1 MNISLIIVIYSLV
14 FLLSFS
20 TLLFFYLILRRVIVE
35 IEEKKFQERYQ
46 KIERDILQI
55 ITNPQ
60 EERALEIAQKYKT
73 FPDVLTK
80 VLVNYV
86 EQIEGIAKEQLKK
99 IFDSA
104 LKNRCLKDIYSKRQ
118 IKRLKATYLF
128 VIFSGRTDTEH
139 ILRLL
144 SDRPVVKLVAINAL
158 SRIPTSQTI
167 SYIFEVFARDS
178 VSNARTYINIMY
190 GLGDRIRNHVRKYL
204 TLPLPIDKLALLIE
218 IVGAIPLRSLY
229 QDIVRFAGHPEKE
242 IRIKVARALG
252 HLRIP
257 ESLDILIALAEEEAW
272 EVNAQ
277 AMKSL
282 GKLGDLRAAE
292 VLIKAMFSPFW
303 HVRLNAG
310 QALAGLGAHGIKRL
324 KEVKGQEKDRYAS
337 DMATMVLDEIIYA
350 GEG

>member
-20 TLLFFYLILRRVIVE
+20 TLLFSYLILRRVIVE

-55 ITNPQ
+55 ITDPQ

-86 EQIEGIAKEQLKK
+86 EQIEGMAKEQLKR

-104 LKNRCLKDIYSKRQ
+104 LKNKCLKDIYSKRQ

-178 VSNARTYINIMY
+178 ISNARTYINIMY

-204 TLPLPIDKLALLIE
+204 TLPLPIEKLALLIE

-242 IRIKVARALG
+242 IRIKVARVLG

-257 ESLDILIALAEEEAW
+257 ESLDILIALAEDEAW

>member
-35 IEEKKFQERYQ
+35 IEEKKFQERCQ

-86 EQIEGIAKEQLKK
+86 EQIEGMAKEQLKR

-178 VSNARTYINIMY
+178 ISNARTYVNIMY

-204 TLPLPIDKLALLIE
+204 TLPLPIEKLALLIE

-257 ESLDILIALAEEEAW
+257 ESLDILIALAEDEAW

-310 QALAGLGAHGIKRL
+310 QALAGLGTHGIKRL
-324 KEVKGQEKDRYAS
+324 KEVKGQKRDRYAS

-350 GEG
+350 G